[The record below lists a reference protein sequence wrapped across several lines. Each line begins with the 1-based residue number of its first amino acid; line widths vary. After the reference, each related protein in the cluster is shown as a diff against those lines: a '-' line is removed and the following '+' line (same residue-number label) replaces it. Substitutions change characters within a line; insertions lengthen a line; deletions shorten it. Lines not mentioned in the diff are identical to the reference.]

1 MAGPLIEA
9 PTLGGIGNFTIR
21 LDANLAAD
29 TLKNPGGAWMHGGVV
44 RTVFSAQLRNQ
55 GKLLHFTSAI
65 RIAVLLQCF
74 FYGFHGRD

>member
-1 MAGPLIEA
+1 
-9 PTLGGIGNFTIR
+9 
-21 LDANLAAD
+21 
-29 TLKNPGGAWMHGGVV
+29 MHGGVV